1 MDINDLIEVYGRKR
15 KSYGNETFK
24 HISDILAEAKEQH
37 RIDFLE
43 SDTAKRARA
52 EGREPDHEQSWRAFK
67 GKNFEKLILYM
78 IEDGVRALGLGITTD
93 AKLETR
99 NLPIELSRVRRN
111 LVVHYGRYDIM
122 PDTDLVIYDPEDHTV
137 LAVISCKVTLRERI
151 AQTAYWKLKLE
162 NDPVTAHIR
171 SFFVTPDEDGTLLY
185 HLPQDGDTR
194 GFKGRTIV
202 EYDTDGAYVL
212 RDIEESVKVKSFSEF
227 IPDLARIL
235 DEKRNKASKA

>member
-1 MDINDLIEVYGRKR
+1 MNIDDLIELYERK
-15 KSYGNETFK
+15 KKLYGNEAFK

-37 RIDFLE
+37 RIDFLQ

-52 EGREPDHEQSWRAFK
+52 EGREPDHEQSWRSFK
-67 GKNFEKLILYM
+67 GKNFEKLVRYM
-78 IEDGVRALGLGITTD
+78 IEDGVKALGLGITTD
-93 AKLETR
+93 TKLEAR
-99 NLPIELSRVRRN
+99 NLPMELSRVRQN

-122 PDTDLVIYDPEDHTV
+122 PDTDLVIYDPEDQTV

-162 NDPVTAHIR
+162 NDPVTTHIR
-171 SFFVTPDEDGTLLY
+171 SLFVTPDEDGTLVY
-185 HLPQDGDTR
+185 HLHQGGDAR
-194 GFKGRTIV
+194 GFKGRIIV

-212 RDIEESVKVKSFSEF
+212 RDIEESAKVKSFSEF

-235 DEKRNKASKA
+235 DEKRKRASRD